1 MCIGLR
7 SRSQQSQCWENT
19 TMIDL
24 NHKVREQAPPVA
36 MTIAGSDSGGGAGIQ
51 ADLHSF
57 AAFGVHGVSVLTA
70 VTAQNTQSVSSVL
83 NLPASLLR
91 AQFDAVIGDFAV
103 AAAKIGMLGNPAT
116 VELVAE
122 LLQGA
127 CDFPV
132 VLDPVMIA
140 TVGASLASDGVATAI
155 RTHLFASATLIT
167 PNVPEAVQ
175 LLGTS
180 IQTSSDFSAAARAL
194 VDAGAHAVLLKGAH
208 IAGARVR
215 DLLLVDGREIWF
227 EHPRVAVEGHGTGCT
242 LSAAITA
249 NLAKGVALTDAVG
262 IAIDYVQ
269 RALAASYRP
278 GKGDVSVLGHRLAAP
293 PLR

>member
-1 MCIGLR
+1 MTDPRRASEG
-7 SRSQQSQCWENT
+7 E
-19 TMIDL
+19 
-24 NHKVREQAPPVA
+24 VPPVA

-70 VTAQNTQSVSSVL
+70 VTAQNTQSVSAVL

-91 AQFDAVIGDFAV
+91 AQFDAVVGDFPI
-103 AAAKIGMLGNPAT
+103 AAAKIGMLGDPAT
-116 VELVAE
+116 VELVAG
-122 LLQGA
+122 LLQRSGN
-127 CDFPV
+127 FPV

-140 TVGASLASDGVATAI
+140 TVGASLASEGVATAI
-155 RTHLFASATLIT
+155 RSHLFASATLIT
-167 PNVPEAVQ
+167 PNVPEAAH
-175 LLGTS
+175 LLGIS
-180 IQTSSDFSAAARAL
+180 IQTSNDFSAAARAL

-215 DLLLVDGREIWF
+215 DLLLVDGHETWF

-242 LSAAITA
+242 LSAAIAA
-249 NLAKGVALTDAVG
+249 NLAKGVGLTESVG

-278 GKGDVSVLGHRLAAP
+278 GKGDISVLGHRQAAP